1 MTIPDM
7 AMRMGAAL
15 VVGMLLG
22 TNRYLHGKSAGI
34 RTLGLVSLGAALA
47 VALGAAE
54 GFGMDGVT
62 RTVQGVMAGI
72 GFLGAGVI
80 IHHPDNERVQ
90 GLTTAASVWIAATL
104 GAACG
109 AAQYALVGVACVLAL
124 ALLVIGGPLE
134 RALQRFVGNGA
145 ACREP
150 PAGERAS
157 APRLLAHP
165 SDTPEH

>member
-1 MTIPDM
+1 MTIQDM
-7 AMRMGAAL
+7 TMRLGAAL

-22 TNRYLHGKSAGI
+22 TNRDLHGKSAGI

-47 VALGAAE
+47 VAFSAD

-80 IHHPDNERVQ
+80 IHHPGNERVQ
-90 GLTTAASVWIAATL
+90 GLTTAASVWMAATL

-109 AAQYALVGVACVLAL
+109 AAQYALVGVASVLAL
-124 ALLVIGGPLE
+124 VLLVLGGPLE
-134 RALQRFVGNGA
+134 RALQRYFGNGA
-145 ACREP
+145 ACDET
-150 PAGERAS
+150 PANAHPS

-165 SDTPEH
+165 SDPVER